1 MATIEDLIRQAL
13 RDAEDDC
20 LVFMGT
26 FGAHNV
32 PCTYWEV
39 GDYIVTYLTDDEDFN
54 ATMLTEDMMDDLIIE
69 EM

>member
-1 MATIEDLIRQAL
+1 MATIEDLIRQTL
-13 RDAEDDC
+13 RDAEDDG

-32 PCTYWEV
+32 PCTYWVV
-39 GDYIVTYLTDDEDFN
+39 GDYIVTYLTDDGDFS